1 VTRSGIGTL
10 RGVALVSAMVARIRS
25 KGARRRLFLKEHREA
40 KGLSAEQMAGRLGIT
55 RESLYRQEREPW
67 RVNSE
72 KQAQWADALD
82 IAPEALWRLPG
93 GISLDELVRN
103 QPTDIQEMA
112 ADIVRRLV
120 NQK

>member
-1 VTRSGIGTL
+1 MQVLSSMVTRIHKN
-10 RGVALVSAMVARIRS
+10 V
-25 KGARRRLFLKEHREA
+25 RRRLYLKEHREA

-72 KQAQWADALD
+72 KQAQWAEALG
-82 IAPEALWRLPG
+82 IEPGALWRLPEA
-93 GISLDELVRN
+93 ISLDDLVRG
-103 QPTDIQEMA
+103 QPDEFKAMA

-120 NQK
+120 NRG